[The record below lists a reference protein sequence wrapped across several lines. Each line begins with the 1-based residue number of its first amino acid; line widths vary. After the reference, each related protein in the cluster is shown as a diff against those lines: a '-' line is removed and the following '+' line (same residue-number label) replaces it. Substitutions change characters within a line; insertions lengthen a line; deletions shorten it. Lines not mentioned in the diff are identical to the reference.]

1 MSTTVNPYAKYLDGR
16 DVLETIRSTPAE
28 IERLWR
34 ALGPAGVERETA
46 PGKWTV
52 REVLCHLADT
62 ELAFAFRLRQALAE
76 DHHVIQPFDQTRWS
90 DHYAAYDAAAAVA
103 AFTAARRWN
112 LNLIQHVMPAA
123 ADKPLT
129 HPERGEMTFQTVLDT
144 MAGHDVH
151 HLGVLRGMTK

>member
-1 MSTTVNPYAKYLDGR
+1 MTTANPYAADLGDH
-16 DVLETIRSTPAE
+16 DALEIIGSTPAE

-34 ALGPAGVERETA
+34 TLGPEGAERETA

-52 REVLCHLADT
+52 RETFCHLADT

-76 DHHVIQPFDQTRWS
+76 TDHVIQPFDQTRWS
-90 DHYAAYDAAAAVA
+90 DHYASYDAAAAVA
-103 AFTAARRWN
+103 AFAGLRRWN
-112 LNLIQHVMPAA
+112 LALVHHVMPGA

-129 HPERGEMTFQTVLDT
+129 HPERGPMTFRMLLET

-151 HLGVLRGMTK
+151 HLGTLKGTVR

>member
-1 MSTTVNPYAKYLDGR
+1 M
-16 DVLETIRSTPAE
+16 
-28 IERLWR
+28 
-34 ALGPAGVERETA
+34 
-46 PGKWTV
+46 
-52 REVLCHLADT
+52 
-62 ELAFAFRLRQALAE
+62 
-76 DHHVIQPFDQTRWS
+76 
-90 DHYAAYDAAAAVA
+90 A

-112 LNLIQHVMPAA
+112 LTLIQHVMPAA